1 MSSLT
6 LRRAIILALAPATL
20 ISQNATAATGDD
32 LPVVELD
39 PVVVTVSRIATPLSD
54 TPASV
59 TVISAGEIEKNPAR
73 NLSDVI
79 QSDAGIYVKQ
89 SGGIGQ
95 IPEVSIRGSYP
106 VHTLVLKDG
115 ARLNNQN
122 HLGSVYTG
130 FIDTTNLS
138 RVEIAKGPASVQYGS
153 DAIGGVIQ
161 MVSKTPTRTGA
172 EITGVVGEN
181 NTYKAIVKGDVVHND
196 FYASLSGQRLET
208 DGTRIFNNQ
217 SRDNQ
222 AGYEQKGYT
231 AKLGFDNKQNLDA
244 SISFDHSEGINE
256 FNNFGSSTSPNTSL
270 REFENQIINAKISY
284 KPIDNLSL
292 NARYSN
298 VKNKQD
304 VIDYASFYHTQ
315 VDEADVNA
323 KWSFANNQNILVG
336 VTGNQSEYTSNAV
349 KDGVQSIDTIGYYAQ
364 HQYNSDKVNTQVGV
378 RLEDNERF
386 GNHTVGQGAIRYRIT
401 PATSVYANV
410 GSAFRAPA
418 LSELYYES
426 IDGPYPNWV
435 NPDILETYATIGN
448 ENLEPEKSIS
458 YELGASHQFSDN
470 LTLDVTAFHTHVKNL
485 IDIQNST
492 TDILDT
498 TNPGIIQRFNTG
510 TYSNIYKA
518 SFIGGEI
525 NATYVRDNYYAK
537 AGYAYVE
544 TENKDNNREIAYRP
558 KHTGTLTLGYDDG
571 VVGVST
577 SIIAR
582 SDAYANR
589 ANTIKVPG
597 YATVDVD
604 AYWNINPNVK
614 VFTNIQNIGNVEYK
628 TANYSGNQ
636 WYVNGGRQ
644 ANLGL
649 TFKY

>member
-1 MSSLT
+1 MSSPV
-6 LRRAIILALAPATL
+6 LRRAILLALAPATL
-20 ISQNATAATGDD
+20 ISHTATAATGDD

-39 PVVVTVSRIATPLSD
+39 PVVVTVSRSATPLSD
-54 TPASV
+54 TPAAVS
-59 TVISAGEIEKNPAR
+59 VISRAEIEKNPTR

-89 SGGIGQ
+89 YGGIGQ
-95 IPEVSIRGSYP
+95 VPEVSIRGTYP
-106 VHTLVLKDG
+106 IHTLVLKDG

-130 FIDTTNLS
+130 FIDTANLS
-138 RVEIAKGPASVQYGS
+138 HVEIAKGPASVQYGS

-256 FNNFGSSTSPNTSL
+256 FNNFGISTSPNTSL

-298 VKNKQD
+298 VKNEQD
-304 VIDYASFYHTQ
+304 VIDYASFYYTQ
-315 VDEADVNA
+315 VNEADVNA

-364 HQYNSDKVNTQVGV
+364 HQYNSDKLNTQVGV

-386 GNHTVGQGAIRYRIT
+386 GNHTVGQGAIRYHIT
-401 PATSVYANV
+401 PATSVYVNV

-418 LSELYYES
+418 LSELYYFDEQSWGNTYGNPELKPEES
-426 IDGPYPNWV
+426 
-435 NPDILETYATIGN
+435 T
-448 ENLEPEKSIS
+448 S
-458 YELGASHQFSDN
+458 YEVGVNHQIKDN
-470 LTLDVTAFHTHVKNL
+470 LALSLSAYKTDIKNL
-485 IDIQNST
+485 IDYSYGYPNST
-492 TDILDT
+492 
-498 TNPGIIQRFNTG
+498 
-510 TYSNIYKA
+510 YENINKA
-518 SFIGGEI
+518 KISGRELGLKY
-525 NATYVRDNYYAK
+525 NHGDYYAMAQYGLVDAK
-537 AGYAYVE
+537 NKE
-544 TENKDNNREIAYRP
+544 TDLTIAYRP

-571 VVGVST
+571 IVGVST

-582 SDAYANR
+582 SDAYANK

-597 YATVDVD
+597 YTTVDVD
-604 AYWNINPNVK
+604 AHWNINPSVK
-614 VFTNIQNIGNVEYK
+614 LFTNIQNIGNVEYK

>member
-95 IPEVSIRGSYP
+95 IPEVSIRGSLP
-106 VHTLVLKDG
+106 KHTLFLKDG
-115 ARLNNQN
+115 ARLNTQN
-122 HLGSVYTG
+122 ELNPAFPG
-130 FIDTTNLS
+130 FFDTS
-138 RVEIAKGPASVQYGS
+138 DVERIEIVKGPASVQHGT

-161 MVSKTPTRTGA
+161 MVSKTPTHTGA

-181 NTYKAIVKGDVVHND
+181 NTYKAIVRGDVVHNG
-196 FYASLSGQRLET
+196 FYASLSGQRLES

-217 SRDNQ
+217 SRKDK
-222 AGYEQKGYT
+222 AGYDQKGYA
-231 AKLGFDNKQNLDA
+231 AKLGYNNDVLNTSVQISENEGVNIFSSNSGITNAAAREFDNRVINAQAALKHHNDFTTSIRFSDTQDNQNLPVY
-244 SISFDHSEGINE
+244 
-256 FNNFGSSTSPNTSL
+256 GSKYDSAGQEIDLNTKWAFAPN
-270 REFENQIINAKISY
+270 
-284 KPIDNLSL
+284 
-292 NARYSN
+292 
-298 VKNKQD
+298 
-304 VIDYASFYHTQ
+304 H
-315 VDEADVNA
+315 
-323 KWSFANNQNILVG
+323 NILIG
-336 VTGNQSEYTSNAV
+336 ATGSRSEFQSNTIT
-349 KDGVQSIDTIGYYAQ
+349 DGKQEVDTIGYYLQ

-378 RLEDNERF
+378 RLEDHERF
-386 GNHTVGQGAIRYRIT
+386 GNHTVGQGAVRYHIT

-410 GSAFRAPA
+410 GSAFRAPT
-418 LSELYYES
+418 LNELYSQWGGNTELQPEES
-426 IDGPYPNWV
+426 V
-435 NPDILETYATIGN
+435 
-448 ENLEPEKSIS
+448 S
-458 YELGASHQFSDN
+458 YEIGLDHRIADTTSIHVSGFQNQIDN
-470 LTLDVTAFHTHVKNL
+470 LVRYIAGKN
-485 IDIQNST
+485 INVDGKT
-492 TDILDT
+492 KFT
-498 TNPGIIQRFNTG
+498 
-510 TYSNIYKA
+510 
-518 SFIGGEI
+518 GGELGI
-525 NATYVRDNYYAK
+525 KYRQGDYYTSANY
-537 AGYAYVE
+537 GYVE
-544 TENKDNNREIAYRP
+544 TEVKQTGLEIAYRP

-582 SDAYANR
+582 SDAYANS

-597 YATVDVD
+597 HATVDVD
-604 AYWNINPNVK
+604 AHWNINPYVK
-614 VFTNIQNIGNVEYK
+614 LFTNIQNIGNVEYK
-628 TANYSGNQ
+628 QVHNTLFDGNWNPIGEN

>member
-6 LRRAIILALAPATL
+6 LRRAILLALAPATL
-20 ISQNATAATGDD
+20 ISHTATAATDDD

-95 IPEVSIRGSYP
+95 VPEVSIRGTYP

-130 FIDTTNLS
+130 FIDTANLS
-138 RVEIAKGPASVQYGS
+138 HVEIAKGPASVQYGS

-161 MVSKTPTRTGA
+161 MVSKTPTRTGG
-172 EITGVVGEN
+172 EVTGIIGEN

-256 FNNFGSSTSPNTSL
+256 FNNFGSSTSLNTSL

-298 VKNKQD
+298 VKNEQD
-304 VIDYASFYHTQ
+304 VIDYASFYYTQ
-315 VDEADVNA
+315 VNEADVNA

-336 VTGNQSEYTSNAV
+336 VTGNQSKYISNTV
-349 KDGVQSIDTIGYYAQ
+349 KDGSQAIDTIGYYAQ
-364 HQYNSDKVNTQVGV
+364 HQYNSDKLNTQVGI

-386 GNHTVGQGAIRYRIT
+386 GNHTVGQGAIRYHFT
-401 PATSVYANV
+401 PKTSVYANI

-418 LSELYYES
+418 LSELYYFDEQSWGNTYGNPELKPEES
-426 IDGPYPNWV
+426 
-435 NPDILETYATIGN
+435 T
-448 ENLEPEKSIS
+448 S
-458 YELGASHQFSDN
+458 YEVGVNHQIKDN
-470 LTLDVTAFHTHVKNL
+470 LALSLSAYKTDIKNL
-485 IDIQNST
+485 IAYSYGYPNST
-492 TDILDT
+492 
-498 TNPGIIQRFNTG
+498 
-510 TYSNIYKA
+510 YENINKA
-518 SFIGGEI
+518 KISGRELGLKY
-525 NATYVRDNYYAK
+525 NHGDYYAMAQYGLADAK
-537 AGYAYVE
+537 NKE
-544 TENKDNNREIAYRP
+544 TDLTIAYRP

-571 VVGVST
+571 IVGVST

-597 YATVDVD
+597 YTTVDVD
-604 AYWNINPNVK
+604 AHWNINPSVK
-614 VFTNIQNIGNVEYK
+614 LFTNIQNIGNVEYK

>member
-1 MSSLT
+1 MSSPV
-6 LRRAIILALAPATL
+6 LRRAILLALAPATL
-20 ISQNATAATGDD
+20 ISHTATAATGDD

-39 PVVVTVSRIATPLSD
+39 PVVVTVSRSATPLSD
-54 TPASV
+54 TPAAVS
-59 TVISAGEIEKNPAR
+59 VISRAEIEKNPAR

-89 SGGIGQ
+89 SGGVGQ
-95 IPEVSIRGSYP
+95 VPEVSIRGTYP

-181 NTYKAIVKGDVVHND
+181 NTYKAIARGDVVHNG

-256 FNNFGSSTSPNTSL
+256 FNNFGSSTSLNTSL

-298 VKNKQD
+298 VKNEQD
-304 VIDYASFYHTQ
+304 VIDYASFYYTQ
-315 VDEADVNA
+315 VNEADVNA

-336 VTGNQSEYTSNAV
+336 VTGNQSEYISNTV
-349 KDGVQSIDTIGYYAQ
+349 KDGSQAIDTIGYYAQ
-364 HQYNSDKVNTQVGV
+364 HQYNSDKLNTQVGI

-386 GNHTVGQGAIRYRIT
+386 GNHTVGQGAIRYHFT
-401 PATSVYANV
+401 PKTSVYANI

-418 LSELYYES
+418 LSELYYFDEQSWGNTYGNPELKPEES
-426 IDGPYPNWV
+426 
-435 NPDILETYATIGN
+435 T
-448 ENLEPEKSIS
+448 S
-458 YELGASHQFSDN
+458 YEVGVNHQIKDN
-470 LTLDVTAFHTHVKNL
+470 LALSLSAYKTDIKNL
-485 IDIQNST
+485 IAYSYGYPNST
-492 TDILDT
+492 
-498 TNPGIIQRFNTG
+498 
-510 TYSNIYKA
+510 YENINKA
-518 SFIGGEI
+518 KISGRELGLKY
-525 NATYVRDNYYAK
+525 NHGDYYAMAQYGLADAK
-537 AGYAYVE
+537 NKE
-544 TENKDNNREIAYRP
+544 TDLTIAYRP

-571 VVGVST
+571 IVGVST

-597 YATVDVD
+597 YTTVDVD
-604 AYWNINPNVK
+604 AHWNINPSVK
-614 VFTNIQNIGNVEYK
+614 LFTNIQNIGNVEYK

>member
-6 LRRAIILALAPATL
+6 LRHAILLALAPATL
-20 ISQNATAATGDD
+20 ISHTATAATGDD

-39 PVVVTVSRIATPLSD
+39 PVVVTVSRSATPLSD

-95 IPEVSIRGSYP
+95 VPEVSIRGTYP

-115 ARLNNQN
+115 ARLNSQN
-122 HLGSVYTG
+122 HVSSVYTG

-181 NTYKAIVKGDVVHND
+181 NTYKAIVSGDVVHNG
-196 FYASLSGQRLET
+196 FYASLSGQRLES
-208 DGTRIFNNQ
+208 DGTRIFNTQ
-217 SRDNQ
+217 ARSNQ
-222 AGYEQKGYT
+222 AGYEQKGYA

-244 SISFDHSEGINE
+244 SISFEHNEGINE
-256 FNNFGSSTSPNTSL
+256 FNSSGVSTSPNTAV
-270 REFENQIINAKISY
+270 RAFENQITNAKIAY

-298 VKNKQD
+298 IKNEQN
-304 VIDYASFYHTQ
+304 VIAYSSFYNTQ
-315 VDEADVNA
+315 IDEADINA

-336 VTGNQSEYTSNAV
+336 VTGNQSEYTSNTV

-364 HQYNSDKVNTQVGV
+364 HQYNSDKLNTQVGV

-386 GNHTVGQGAIRYRIT
+386 GNHTVGQGAIRYHIT

-418 LSELYYES
+418 LSELYYFDES
-426 IDGPYPNWV
+426 MWGNTYG
-435 NPDILETYATIGN
+435 NPELK
-448 ENLEPEKSIS
+448 PEESVS
-458 YELGASHQFSDN
+458 YEVGVNHQIKDN
-470 LTLDVTAFHTHVKNL
+470 LALSLSAYKTDIKNL
-485 IDIQNST
+485 IMYSYGDPNST
-492 TDILDT
+492 
-498 TNPGIIQRFNTG
+498 
-510 TYSNIYKA
+510 YENINKA
-518 SFIGGEI
+518 EITGGEFGLKY
-525 NATYVRDNYYAK
+525 NHDNYYAAAQYGLVDAK
-537 AGYAYVE
+537 
-544 TENKDNNREIAYRP
+544 NKDTDLTIAYRP
-558 KHTGTLTLGYDDG
+558 KHTGTLTVGYDDG

-577 SIIAR
+577 SVIAR
-582 SDAYANR
+582 SKANISNS
-589 ANTIKVPG
+589 ANAKTMPG

-604 AYWNINPNVK
+604 AYWNINPYVK
-614 VFTNIQNIGNVEYK
+614 LFTNIQNISNVEYK

>member
-6 LRRAIILALAPATL
+6 LRRAILLALAPATL
-20 ISQNATAATGDD
+20 ISHTVTAATDDD

-39 PVVVTVSRIATPLSD
+39 PVVVTVSRSATPLSD
-54 TPASV
+54 TPAAVS
-59 TVISAGEIEKNPAR
+59 VISRAEIEKNPAR

-89 SGGIGQ
+89 SGGVGQ
-95 IPEVSIRGSYP
+95 VPEVSIRGTYP

-130 FIDTTNLS
+130 FIDTANLS
-138 RVEIAKGPASVQYGS
+138 HVEIAQGPASVQYGS

-196 FYASLSGQRLET
+196 FYVSLSGQRLET

-256 FNNFGSSTSPNTSL
+256 FNNFGISTSPNTSL

-298 VKNKQD
+298 VKNEQD
-304 VIDYASFYHTQ
+304 VIDYASFYYTQ

-336 VTGNQSEYTSNAV
+336 VTGNQSEYTSNTV

-364 HQYNSDKVNTQVGV
+364 HQYNSDKLNTQVGV

-386 GNHTVGQGAIRYRIT
+386 GNHTVGQGAIRYHIT
-401 PATSVYANV
+401 PATSVYVNV

-418 LSELYYES
+418 LSELYYFDEQSWGNTYGNPELKPEES
-426 IDGPYPNWV
+426 
-435 NPDILETYATIGN
+435 T
-448 ENLEPEKSIS
+448 S
-458 YELGASHQFSDN
+458 YEVGVNHQIKDN
-470 LTLDVTAFHTHVKNL
+470 LALSLSAYKTDIKNL
-485 IDIQNST
+485 IAYSYGYPNST
-492 TDILDT
+492 
-498 TNPGIIQRFNTG
+498 
-510 TYSNIYKA
+510 YENINKA
-518 SFIGGEI
+518 KISGGELGLKY
-525 NATYVRDNYYAK
+525 NHGDYYAMAQYGLVDAK
-537 AGYAYVE
+537 NKE
-544 TENKDNNREIAYRP
+544 TDLTIAYRP

-577 SIIAR
+577 SVIAR
-582 SDAYANR
+582 SDAFANS

-597 YATVDVD
+597 YTTVDVD
-604 AYWNINPNVK
+604 AHWNINPYVK
-614 VFTNIQNIGNVEYK
+614 LFTNIQNIGNVEYK

-644 ANLGL
+644 ANLGV